1 MSERNNPN
9 DRRSL
14 SSAEQN
20 YLWMVSGGICSFE
33 GCSKRLV
40 ASTDGLL
47 TNTGIKAHIIGHK
60 KGAARH
66 EYMEDYGYTYETLE
80 DVSNL
85 MLMCYKHSKL
95 IDDKHTRT
103 QFPSDLLFK
112 MKEDHEKRVASWSV
126 LKKKNSIA
134 LIHKK
139 LGPPITDIEY
149 EGEAPYILLEAVEE
163 QNEFVDFSSE
173 GWEKGKKE
181 NEQLAMK
188 FSERLRDL
196 EVDAAEIFP
205 LSPIPLLIH
214 MGFLLTDTLTLSIY
228 QFDREKQ
235 VWVNSQPDDKE
246 KTAIHL
252 VEDSRIEGE
261 KELVLLVSVSGIVK
275 LNDAEEALK
284 RNFDYLSLTIDNP
297 SVLRILY
304 QEEVKTIQS
313 RLKGLVEQLIQQQDY
328 EKIHLFYAGPAGLAI
343 EIGRGINPRMW
354 GEVCLYQY
362 DKRTQPR
369 YNFALSLT

>member
-1 MSERNNPN
+1 MSKLNNPN
-9 DRRSL
+9 DRRPL

-20 YLWMVSGGICSFE
+20 YLWMSSGGICSFE
-33 GCSKRLV
+33 GCPKRLV
-40 ASTDGLL
+40 SSTSGLL

-60 KGAARH
+60 KNAARH
-66 EYMEDYGYTYETLE
+66 EYMEKYGYTYETLE

-95 IDDKHTRT
+95 IDDKHTRA
-103 QFPSDLLFK
+103 QFPPDMLFK
-112 MKEDHEKRVASWSV
+112 MKEDHEKWVASWSEI
-126 LKKKNSIA
+126 KKKNSIA

-139 LGPPITDIEY
+139 LGPPITDIKY
-149 EGEAPYILLEAVEE
+149 EGVAPYILLEAVEE
-163 QNEFVDFSSE
+163 QNEFVDFTSE

-188 FSERLRDL
+188 FSERLRDRK
-196 EVDAAEIFP
+196 VDAAEIFP
-205 LSPIPLLIH
+205 LSPIPLLVH

-228 QFDREKQ
+228 QFDREKE
-235 VWVNSQPDDKE
+235 VWVNNQPVEKE

-252 VEDSRIEGE
+252 VEESRIKGE

-275 LNDAEEALK
+275 LIDAEEALR

-297 SVLRILY
+297 SVKRILY
-304 QEEVKTIQS
+304 QEEVKSIQS
-313 RLKGLVEQLIQQQDY
+313 RFKSLVEQLVQKQDY

-362 DKRTQPR
+362 DRRTQPR
-369 YNFALSLT
+369 YSNVLSLT

>member
-1 MSERNNPN
+1 MSEQNNPN
-9 DRRSL
+9 DRRPL

-33 GCSKRLV
+33 GCPKRLV

-66 EYMEDYGYTYETLE
+66 EHMEEYGYTYETLE
-80 DVSNL
+80 HVSNL

-95 IDDKHTRT
+95 IDDKHTRA
-103 QFPSDLLFK
+103 QFPPDKLFK
-112 MKEDHEKRVASWSV
+112 MKEDHEKWVASWSE
-126 LKKKNSIA
+126 LRKKNSIA
-134 LIHKK
+134 MIHKR

-163 QNEFVDFSSE
+163 QNEFIDFTSE

-181 NEQLAMK
+181 NEHLAIK
-188 FSERLRDL
+188 FSERLRVR
-196 EVDAAEIFP
+196 EVNAAEIFP

-214 MGFLLTDTLTLSIY
+214 LGFLLTDTLTLSVY
-228 QFDREKQ
+228 QFDREEQ
-235 VWVNSQPDDKE
+235 VWVSNQPSEKE
-246 KTAIHL
+246 KNTIHL
-252 VEDSRIEGE
+252 VEESRIEGA
-261 KELVLLVSVSGIVK
+261 KELAVLISVSGIVK
-275 LNDAEEALK
+275 LEDVEETLI

-297 SVLRILY
+297 NVKRILY
-304 QEEVKTIQS
+304 REEVKSIQS
-313 RLKGLVEQLIQQQDY
+313 RLKSLVERLIQQEEY

-362 DKRTQPR
+362 DRRTQPR
-369 YNFALSLT
+369 YSSTLSLT

>member
-1 MSERNNPN
+1 MSELNNPN
-9 DRRSL
+9 GRRSL

-20 YLWMVSGGICSFE
+20 YLWMSSGGICSFE

-40 ASTDGLL
+40 SSTNGLL

-66 EYMEDYGYTYETLE
+66 EYMEEYGYTYDTLE

-95 IDDKHTRT
+95 IDDKHTRE
-103 QFPSDLLFK
+103 QFPPDMLFK
-112 MKEDHEKRVASWSV
+112 MKEDHEKWVDSWSE

-163 QNEFVDFSSE
+163 QNEFLDFTSE
-173 GWEKGKKE
+173 GWKKGKQE

-188 FSERLRDL
+188 FSERLRAR

-205 LSPIPLLIH
+205 LSPVPLLIH

-235 VWVNSQPDDKE
+235 VWVNNQPVEKE

-252 VEDSRIEGE
+252 VEESRIEGE
-261 KELVLLVSVSGIVK
+261 KELAVLVSVSGIVK
-275 LNDAEEALK
+275 LNDAEEALR

-297 SVLRILY
+297 SVKRILY
-304 QEEVKTIQS
+304 REEVKSIQS
-313 RLKGLVEQLIQQQDY
+313 RLKGLVEHLIQQQDY

-362 DKRTQPR
+362 DRRTQPR
-369 YNFALSLT
+369 YSRALSLT

>member
-1 MSERNNPN
+1 MSNQNNPN
-9 DRRSL
+9 DRRPL

-33 GCSKRLV
+33 GCTKRLV

-60 KGAARH
+60 SGAARH
-66 EYMEDYGYTYETLE
+66 EHMEAYGYSYETLE

-95 IDDKHTRT
+95 IDDKHTRS
-103 QFPSDLLFK
+103 QFPPDILFK
-112 MKEDHEKRVASWSV
+112 MKEDHEKWVASWSE
-126 LKKKNSIA
+126 LRKKNSIA

-163 QNEFVDFSSE
+163 QNEFVDFTTE

-181 NEQLAMK
+181 NEHLAMK
-188 FSERLRDL
+188 FSERLRDQ
-196 EVDAAEIFP
+196 EVNAAEIFP

-235 VWVNSQPDDKE
+235 VWVNNQPAEKE
-246 KTAIHL
+246 KPTIHL
-252 VEDSRIEGE
+252 AEDSRIEGE
-261 KELVLLVSVSGIVK
+261 KELALLVSVSGVVK
-275 LNDAEEALK
+275 LSDAEEALNRK
-284 RNFDYLSLTIDNP
+284 FDYLSLTIDNP
-297 SVLRILY
+297 SVKRIHY
-304 QEEVKTIQS
+304 QEEVKFIQS
-313 RLKGLVEQLIQQQDY
+313 RLKELAEQLIQQQDY

-362 DKRTQPR
+362 DRRTQPR
-369 YNFALSLT
+369 YSNALSLN

>member
-1 MSERNNPN
+1 MSDQNNPN
-9 DRRSL
+9 DRRPL

-33 GCSKRLV
+33 GCTKRLIS
-40 ASTDGLL
+40 STDGLL

-66 EYMEDYGYTYETLE
+66 EHMEEYGYTYETLE

-95 IDDKHTRT
+95 IDDKHTRA
-103 QFPSDLLFK
+103 QFPPDMLFK
-112 MKEDHEKRVASWSV
+112 MKEDHKKWVASWSE

-163 QNEFVDFSSE
+163 QNEFVDFTSE

-181 NEQLAMK
+181 NKQLAMK
-188 FSERLRDL
+188 FSERLRDR

-235 VWVNSQPDDKE
+235 VWVNNQPAEKK
-246 KTAIHL
+246 KTAIHF

-261 KELVLLVSVSGIVK
+261 KELVLLVSVSGLVK

-297 SVLRILY
+297 SVKRILY
-304 QEEVKTIQS
+304 HEEVKSIQS

-362 DKRTQPR
+362 DRRTQPR
-369 YNFALSLT
+369 YSNALSLT

>member
-1 MSERNNPN
+1 MSEQNNPN
-9 DRRSL
+9 DRRPL

-40 ASTDGLL
+40 SSTDGLL

-66 EYMEDYGYTYETLE
+66 EYMEEYGYTYETLE
-80 DVSNL
+80 HISNL

-95 IDDKHTRT
+95 IDDKHTRI
-103 QFPSDLLFK
+103 QFPPDKLFK
-112 MKEDHEKRVASWSV
+112 MKEDHEKWVTSWSE
-126 LKKKNSIA
+126 LRKKNSIA

-163 QNEFVDFSSE
+163 QNEFVDFTSE

-181 NEQLAMK
+181 NEHLAMK
-188 FSERLRDL
+188 FSERLRDR
-196 EVDAAEIFP
+196 EVNAAEIFP

-235 VWVNSQPDDKE
+235 VWVNNQPAEKE
-246 KTAIHL
+246 KTPIHL

-261 KELVLLVSVSGIVK
+261 KELVLLVSVSGIIK
-275 LNDAEEALK
+275 LSDAEEALK

-297 SVLRILY
+297 SVKRILY
-304 QEEVKTIQS
+304 QEEVKSIQS

-362 DKRTQPR
+362 DRRTHPR
-369 YNFALSLT
+369 YNNALSLN

>member
-1 MSERNNPN
+1 MSEQNNPN
-9 DRRSL
+9 DRRPL

-40 ASTDGLL
+40 SSTDGLL

-66 EYMEDYGYTYETLE
+66 EHMEEYYYTYETLE
-80 DVSNL
+80 HVSNL
-85 MLMCYKHSKL
+85 MLMCYEHSKL
-95 IDDKHTRT
+95 IDDKHTRA
-103 QFPSDLLFK
+103 QFPPEMLFK
-112 MKEDHEKRVASWSV
+112 MKEDHEKWVASWSE
-126 LKKKNSIA
+126 LRKKNSIA

-163 QNEFVDFSSE
+163 QNEFVDFTSE

-181 NEQLAMK
+181 NEHLAMK
-188 FSERLRDL
+188 FSERLRDR
-196 EVDAAEIFP
+196 EVNAAEIFP

-214 MGFLLTDTLTLSIY
+214 IGFLLTDTLTLSIY

-235 VWVNSQPDDKE
+235 VWVNNQPAE
-246 KTAIHL
+246 KGKTPIHL

-261 KELVLLVSVSGIVK
+261 KELVLLVSVSGIIK
-275 LNDAEEALK
+275 LSDAEEALK

-297 SVLRILY
+297 SVKRILY
-304 QEEVKTIQS
+304 QEDVKSVQS
-313 RLKGLVEQLIQQQDY
+313 RLKRLVEQLIQQQDY

>member
-1 MSERNNPN
+1 MSEQNNPN
-9 DRRSL
+9 DRRPL

-33 GCSKRLV
+33 GCPKRLV
-40 ASTDGLL
+40 SSTDGLL

-66 EYMEDYGYTYETLE
+66 EHMEEYGYTYETLE

-95 IDDKHTRT
+95 IDDKHTRA
-103 QFPSDLLFK
+103 QFPPDKLFK
-112 MKEDHEKRVASWSV
+112 MKENHEKWVASWSE
-126 LKKKNSIA
+126 LRKKNSIA

-163 QNEFVDFSSE
+163 QNEFIDFTSE

-181 NEQLAMK
+181 NEHLAIK
-188 FSERLRDL
+188 FSERLRDR
-196 EVDAAEIFP
+196 EVNAAEIFP

-235 VWVNSQPDDKE
+235 VWVNNQPVEKE
-246 KTAIHL
+246 KTTIHL
-252 VEDSRIEGE
+252 VEDRRIEGE

-275 LNDAEEALK
+275 LSDAKEALK

-297 SVLRILY
+297 SVKRILY
-304 QEEVKTIQS
+304 QEDVKSVQS

-362 DKRTQPR
+362 DRRTQPR
-369 YNFALSLT
+369 YSNAFSLT